1 MMMKH
6 LMILLVA
13 FLPLCTWAQ
22 AQKIAVVDVMS
33 IYNACP
39 EKDSA
44 EHVLA
49 DLSAQFHK
57 EYKLMQDDF
66 GKKYAEF
73 QRLAND
79 PSVAPTIKER
89 RIREIQDEDEK
100 VKQFVKAV
108 DKELSQKKVALQ
120 PPILAKIHQA
130 IKAVGEE
137 AGYTYIFDISQ
148 TPLLYQGADAIDLTK
163 LVKEKLGLK

>member
-1 MMMKH
+1 MMMKR
-6 LMILLVA
+6 LIILLLAV
-13 FLPLCTWAQ
+13 LPLCAWAQ
-22 AQKIAVVDVMS
+22 SQKIAVVDVMS

-44 EHVLA
+44 EHVLSN
-49 DLSAQFHK
+49 LSAQYHK

-73 QRLAND
+73 QRISND

-100 VKQFVKAV
+100 VKQFVKTV
-108 DKELSQKKVALQ
+108 DKELTQKKADLQ
-120 PPILAKIHQA
+120 TPILAKIHQA
-130 IKAVGEE
+130 IKAVGE
-137 AGYTYIFDISQ
+137 AGDFTYIFDISQ
-148 TPLLYQGADAIDLTK
+148 TPLAYTGPTAIDLTQ
-163 LVKEKLGLK
+163 LVKDELGLK

>member
-1 MMMKH
+1 MMKH

-57 EYKLMQDDF
+57 EYKVPMSLWKDYESNRQSLLVF
-66 GKKYAEF
+66 LPLQLLLLPKY
-73 QRLAND
+73 L
-79 PSVAPTIKER
+79 
-89 RIREIQDEDEK
+89 
-100 VKQFVKAV
+100 
-108 DKELSQKKVALQ
+108 
-120 PPILAKIHQA
+120 
-130 IKAVGEE
+130 
-137 AGYTYIFDISQ
+137 IS
-148 TPLLYQGADAIDLTK
+148 
-163 LVKEKLGLK
+163 

>member
-66 GKKYAEF
+66 GKKYA
-73 QRLAND
+73 
-79 PSVAPTIKER
+79 
-89 RIREIQDEDEK
+89 
-100 VKQFVKAV
+100 
-108 DKELSQKKVALQ
+108 
-120 PPILAKIHQA
+120 
-130 IKAVGEE
+130 
-137 AGYTYIFDISQ
+137 
-148 TPLLYQGADAIDLTK
+148 
-163 LVKEKLGLK
+163 

>member
-89 RIREIQDEDEK
+89 RIREK

-120 PPILAKIHQA
+120 TPILAKIHQA